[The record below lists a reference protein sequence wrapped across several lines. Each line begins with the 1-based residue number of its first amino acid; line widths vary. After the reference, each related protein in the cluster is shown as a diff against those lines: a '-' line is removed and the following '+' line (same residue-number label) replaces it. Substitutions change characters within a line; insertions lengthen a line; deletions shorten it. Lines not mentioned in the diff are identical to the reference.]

1 MLYSLHNC
9 KEISILIYIVLVL
22 PTQLKIKLNNKDV
35 FIEKGATL

>member
-9 KEISILIYIVLVL
+9 KEISILIYIALVL